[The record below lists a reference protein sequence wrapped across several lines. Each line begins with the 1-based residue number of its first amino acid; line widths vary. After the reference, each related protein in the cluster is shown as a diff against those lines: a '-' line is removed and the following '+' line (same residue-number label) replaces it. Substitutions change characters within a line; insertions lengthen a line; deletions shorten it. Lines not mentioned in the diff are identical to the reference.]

1 MDGWSTKRGGG
12 GGEERVVLIVDR
24 KAESRGWLIVEG
36 GERRERL
43 RQEEAGRGQSERG
56 L

>member
-1 MDGWSTKRGGG
+1 MDGWSTKRGG